1 MMRSALPWAF
11 TVLGLIPL
19 LWLAVR
25 RKPGD
30 PWNAAWWWMASGF
43 GVSTLADLAGA
54 AGYGY
59 AASQVYPVSQAALVS
74 RPMLTQRWWV
84 GYVALLLA
92 AASASV
98 VWRDGLGM
106 DVALRVVAFGGV
118 AVMGWRLAVER
129 TLETALLVYFGLGLL
144 AWLAYLAMP
153 GWWTYLGMQGTR
165 VVGIA
170 LWCRSAWK
178 A

>member
-1 MMRSALPWAF
+1 VALVWFGILTA
-11 TVLGLIPL
+11 TLGAVPL
-19 LWLAVR
+19 LFLSGMR
-25 RKPGD
+25 RRGKPVS
-30 PWNAAWWWMASGF
+30 PAYWWMAGGF
-43 GVSTLADLAGA
+43 AVSFVADVFGA
-54 AGYGY
+54 AGWHPI
-59 AASQVYPVSQAALVS
+59 ASQTYPVSQAALVS

-84 GYVALLLA
+84 LYVALLLT

-170 LWCRSAWK
+170 YWCRAARK